1 MVRKGRLST
10 PTAQPRTARLRGG
23 PVDETD
29 ALAIADRLAEARV
42 EPVSMGEID
51 SEVKPFVSSAGK
63 VRAGVHTNVLR
74 SG

>member
-1 MVRKGRLST
+1 MIAGR
-10 PTAQPRTARLRGG
+10 
-23 PVDETD
+23 V
-29 ALAIADRLAEARV
+29 AEAGV